1 MAEIKKYPVFTHL
14 RSEPNVHVIR
24 YRNGRQVASGK
35 GLAFWFI
42 PLGTGLAEIPTD
54 DRELQFIFHGRSS
67 DFQQVTVQGELTYR
81 VTDAERLSDRID
93 FSIDIRHGNHR
104 KEPLE
109 QVAALFT
116 GTVKKY
122 ATNFLANLSVRELVT
137 ASPEALQ
144 ESIDAGFSNDPVFDD
159 MGLMLVS
166 LRILEVKPS
175 AELEKAMQTPT
186 RESIQQDADEA
197 TFKRRAMAVDKESA
211 IAENELQNRIELAT
225 REELLITQQGMN
237 ERRRVEEEAAAEE
250 TTVRAR
256 IEREILDT
264 QGETERNTLYAEAES
279 QQLEIRAKAESG
291 TRRLESETSAHNRR
305 LLSTAEAEA
314 IRAEGLA
321 EAERTEAIGLANA
334 AGEKERM
341 SIYETL
347 PANVVMA
354 LAIQEIAGKLKTIEH
369 INITPDVLQTNL
381 ADLFQAGASKLQNMT
396 GD

>member
-24 YRNGRQVASGK
+24 YRNGKQVASGK
-35 GLAFWFI
+35 GLAFWFV
-42 PLGTGLAEIPTD
+42 PMGSGLAEIPTD
-54 DRELQFIFHGRSS
+54 DRELQFMFHGRSS

-81 VTDAERLSDRID
+81 VTDAERLADRID
-93 FSIDIRHGNHR
+93 FSIDIRRGVHR

-116 GTVKKY
+116 GTAQKY
-122 ATNFLANLSVRELVT
+122 ATNYLANREVRELVT

-144 ESIDAGFSNDPVFDD
+144 QAIDSGFDNDPVFAD
-159 MGLMLVS
+159 MGLMMAS
-166 LRILEVKPS
+166 LRILEIRPS
-175 AELEKAMQTPT
+175 AELEKALQTPT

-197 TFKRRAMAVDKESA
+197 TFKRRALAVDKESA
-211 IAENELQNRIELAT
+211 IAENELQNKIELAT
-225 REELLITQQGMN
+225 REEQLITQHGLN
-237 ERRRVEEEAAAEE
+237 ERRRVEEEAAADE

-264 QGETERNTLYAEAES
+264 RGQTERNTLHAEAES
-279 QQLEIRAKAESG
+279 QQLSIRARAEND
-291 TRRLESETSAHNRR
+291 TRRLESETSAESRK
-305 LLSTAEAEA
+305 LLSSAEAEA
-314 IRAEGLA
+314 IRSEGLA
-321 EAERTEAIGLANA
+321 EAERAEAIGLANA
-334 AGEKERM
+334 AGEKERL
-341 SIYETL
+341 SIYQTL

>member
-1 MAEIKKYPVFTHL
+1 MAEIKRYPLFTHL

-24 YRNGRQVASGK
+24 YHNGKQVASGK
-35 GLAFWFI
+35 GLAFWFV
-42 PLGTGLAEIPTD
+42 PLGSGLAEIPTD
-54 DRELQFIFHGRSS
+54 DRELQFMFHGRSS
-67 DFQQVTVQGELTYR
+67 DFQAMTVQGELSYR
-81 VTDAERLSDRID
+81 VTDAERLAERID
-93 FSIDIRHGNHR
+93 FSIDIRHGGHR

-109 QVAALFT
+109 QLAALFT
-116 GTVKKY
+116 GTAKKY
-122 ATNFLANLSVRELVT
+122 ATNYLASREVRELVT

-144 ESIDAGFSNDPVFDD
+144 QAIDAGFKTDAVFAD
-159 MGLMLVS
+159 MGLLMVG
-166 LRILEVKPS
+166 LRIMEIKPS
-175 AELEKAMQTPT
+175 AELEKALQTPT

-225 REELLITQQGMN
+225 REEQLITRQGMN

-250 TTVRAR
+250 TSVRAR
-256 IEREILDT
+256 IEREILDA
-264 QGETERNTLYAEAES
+264 QGQTEQNTLHAEAES
-279 QQLEIRAKAESG
+279 RQLAIRTRAENDS
-291 TRRLESETSAHNRR
+291 RRLDTETSADSRK
-305 LLSTAEAEA
+305 LLSSAEAEA

-321 EAERTEAIGLANA
+321 EAERDQAIGLARA